1 MSTKGAQTLRS
12 GRGEIFTVVDPDTMR
27 AFFRQKDKQRR
38 NKVTT
43 VGEAISQHV
52 HDGDYIA
59 VGGFGGVRIPTAL
72 LHEIVRQRKK
82 QLGFAGHVATHD
94 CQILAAGNC
103 FDRCDAAYVVGLE
116 ARGLSKNARRV
127 FESGHLKVTEWS
139 NAALAWRFKA
149 AAMGVPFMPTRT
161 MLGTDTFEYSA
172 AKEMRCPF
180 TGKKLLAVP
189 ALYPDVAL
197 IHVHRADVHGNC
209 QIDGIIVADDDIA
222 RASRRV
228 IVTAEKL
235 ISSEDIRRAP
245 NQTVIPFWCVDAVIE
260 VPFGSYPGNMP
271 GEYFSDEEHLKEW
284 LTVERDPEAF
294 AAFLEKNIYSSK
306 DFYAYIEKNGGL
318 AKLQALREQERFLE

>member
-149 AAMGVPFMPTRT
+149 AAMGVPFLPVRS
-161 MLGTDTFEYSA
+161 MLGTDTLKYSSS
-172 AKEMRCPF
+172 KVIECPF
-180 TGKKLLAVP
+180 TGEPVALVP
-189 ALYPDVAL
+189 ALVLDVGV
-197 IHVHRADVHGNC
+197 IHVNRADKYGNC
-209 QIDGIIVADDDIA
+209 QIDGITGFAAEMA
-222 RASRRV
+222 RASKRLIISAEE
-228 IVTAEKL
+228 IVDNE
-235 ISSEDIRRAP
+235 EIRKAP
-245 NQTVIPFWCVDAVIE
+245 DRTIIPYYLVDAV
-260 VPFGSYPGNMP
+260 VHAPFGSHP
-271 GEYFSDEEHLKEW
+271 GEMNGVYDRDEAHIKAYFEDSK
-284 LTVERDPEAF
+284 DPEKTRDYLDKWIYGVKNHEEYMELVGADL
-294 AAFLEKNIYSSK
+294 LE
-306 DFYAYIEKNGGL
+306 D
-318 AKLQALREQERFLE
+318 LRIKEA